1 MSVVFVRPDPAQHTA
16 SPGAQGSDTGPDVLL
31 LLAVGQ
37 GPTLD
42 PGHLGEAQVLLQPPL
57 RADREETDV

>member
-16 SPGAQGSDTGPDVLL
+16 SPGVQGSETGPDVLL